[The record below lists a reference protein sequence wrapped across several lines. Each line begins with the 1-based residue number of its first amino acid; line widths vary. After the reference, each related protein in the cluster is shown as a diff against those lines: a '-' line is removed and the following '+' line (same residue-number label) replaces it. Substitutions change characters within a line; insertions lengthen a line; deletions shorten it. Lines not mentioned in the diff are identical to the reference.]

1 MAVITKQRIADEC
14 LRIINGGNAGANSK
28 VWIEEVMIS
37 VAQVANALLK
47 IDYIQN
53 NLPMAEM
60 IPNGSVLGLYEN
72 ILVTSISGRAVCTL
86 PIKPM
91 KLPRNI
97 GVFSIFDEE
106 CEYIPLEMGHANL
119 LGSQPLLSTL
129 LTAAYEVFG
138 DRVVFRSD
146 ITLGNDTPKYVSAR
160 LMIMDFNQ
168 YSEYDPLPLIPE
180 LEFEIKKQVV
190 ALYLGEPMADKLV
203 NSNKEQKQPIQ
214 TQSQP

>member
-1 MAVITKQRIADEC
+1 MAIVTKQRLADEC
-14 LRIINGGNAGANSK
+14 LRIINGGNAGTNTK

-37 VAQVANALLK
+37 VAQVCNSLLK
-47 IDYIQN
+47 VDYMQT
-53 NLPMAEM
+53 NLPMAEL
-60 IPNGSVLGLYEN
+60 IPNGAVLGLYEN

-106 CEYIPLEMGHANL
+106 CEYIPLQMGQANL
-119 LGSQPLLSTL
+119 LETQSLLSDL
-129 LTAAYEVFG
+129 LTAGYEVFG

-146 ITLGNDTPKYVSAR
+146 ITLGNDSPKYVSAR
-160 LMIMDFNQ
+160 LLIMDFNQ
-168 YSEYDPLPLIPE
+168 YTEYEPLPILPE
-180 LEFEIKKQVV
+180 MEWEIKKQVV
-190 ALYLGEPMADKLV
+190 AVYLGEPMADKLV